1 MKVILTENQIKNII
15 LVEQV
20 SNILSEGFY
29 EDFNLTKVKNQ
40 IRKLILSGVA
50 VGTILSAIGTLD
62 IPKDSKEE
70 LINMVQVEKQ
80 FEQQSEPIDDAK
92 IQACTKYM
100 ENALSNQGFSFKDT
114 KLNPKA
120 LVKASEDYSFDLPLL
135 LAAAHLESCF
145 GATNRAKRTNS
156 VFSVGAYDNGKDI
169 VTYSDPNESIYGYIK
184 LINND
189 YLINGRT
196 INDLLKPGGFIN
208 KNGHR
213 YASKKNY
220 EKLLRNIR
228 NKIINTYPE
237 LIS

>member
-20 SNILSEGFY
+20 SNILAEGFY

-40 IRKLILSGVA
+40 IRKLIFSGVA
-50 VGTILSAIGTLD
+50 VGTILSAIGTLN

-70 LINMVQVEKQ
+70 LVNMVQVE
-80 FEQQSEPIDDAK
+80 QQSTPIDDAK
-92 IQACTKYM
+92 IQACEKYM
-100 ENALSNQGFSFKDT
+100 EKALSNQGFSFKDT
-114 KLNPKA
+114 KLSPKA

-156 VFSVGAYDNGKDI
+156 VFSVGAYDNGKNA
-169 VTYSDPNESIYGYIK
+169 VTYSDPNESIDGYIR

-189 YLINGRT
+189 YLINGKT
-196 INDLLKPGGFIN
+196 INDLLKPGGFVN

-213 YASKKNY
+213 YASEKNY
-220 EKLLRNIR
+220 EKLLKSIR
-228 NKIINTYPE
+228 DKIIKSYPE

>member
-80 FEQQSEPIDDAK
+80 SEPIDDAK

-114 KLNPKA
+114 KLNPKE
-120 LVKASEDYSFDLPLL
+120 LVKASEDYSFDLP
-135 LAAAHLESCF
+135 
-145 GATNRAKRTNS
+145 
-156 VFSVGAYDNGKDI
+156 
-169 VTYSDPNESIYGYIK
+169 
-184 LINND
+184 
-189 YLINGRT
+189 
-196 INDLLKPGGFIN
+196 
-208 KNGHR
+208 
-213 YASKKNY
+213 
-220 EKLLRNIR
+220 
-228 NKIINTYPE
+228 
-237 LIS
+237 